1 LQQAVVDLRSR
12 GKDVVMMTKTKKK
25 VNRKVTLVEI
35 NVVAVKMLLE
45 TVLQCFS
52 KQSIELSDFCLH
64 IAIVIAS

>member
-1 LQQAVVDLRSR
+1 
-12 GKDVVMMTKTKKK
+12 MMTKTKKK